1 MKPISFQCTRLIPAS
16 AHAIC
21 TEIANV
27 DAWNQF
33 GGYGVLPGIEKAAY
47 ETRTEDMVG
56 SRIRVRN
63 TDGSGHVEE
72 ILQWTPG
79 KAVAMKLHEFTPPLS
94 SLASHFLE
102 EWTLV
107 PEGSGTRVT
116 RSFQLHPAQPVTR
129 PLLWLISLLFR
140 RAIERHLEQMAAMSS
155 TTHNRNRL

>member
-1 MKPISFQCTRLIPAS
+1 MNPITFQCTRLIPFTADV
-16 AHAIC
+16 IC
-21 TEIANV
+21 AEIANV

-33 GGYGVLPGIEKAAY
+33 GGYGVLPGIEKAVY
-47 ETRTEDMVG
+47 ETRSADMIG

-72 ILQWTPG
+72 IYRWTPG
-79 KAVAMKLHEFTPPLS
+79 KEVAMKLHEFTPPLS

-102 EWTLV
+102 EWTLT

-116 RSFQLHPAQPVTR
+116 RSFQLYATQPVTR

-140 RAIERHLEQMAAMSS
+140 RAIERHLDQMATPA
-155 TTHNRNRL
+155 